1 MNPTSFALWTTQT
14 PWSSLVLRS
23 LSEVYRCRDDVSG
36 QEETETLHTELALN
50 SIARDRHRYGAYG
63 TLLPE
68 LEANDISRYVT
79 NNKISNENQLQQVR

>member
-1 MNPTSFALWTTQT
+1 M
-14 PWSSLVLRS
+14 
-23 LSEVYRCRDDVSG
+23 
-36 QEETETLHTELALN
+36 ELALN